1 MINYKDKVVLVTGG
15 TRGIGKAIADCLY
28 DHGATLLLTGTKQE
42 QVDAL
47 NEQNQVKNID
57 RVTYFQVDFSLSES
71 IDRFLTTIDKF
82 DRIDVC
88 INNAGINIINDFCD
102 VSFEEFER
110 IQQVNVVA
118 PYKIL
123 KVIGPKMIQNG
134 YGRIVN
140 IASIWSVI
148 TRPGRSSYTLS
159 KNAIVGLTKTL
170 AIEWAQYN
178 ILVNAVSP
186 GFTMTELTKTT
197 NTPEELQ
204 LLESQI
210 PAKRMAQP
218 FEIANVVAF
227 LCSNMNTYLTGQNIT
242 VDGGFTNV

>member
-1 MINYKDKVVLVTGG
+1 VIDYKGKVVLITGG

-42 QVDAL
+42 QVDEL
-47 NEQNQVKNID
+47 NEQNRVNNID
-57 RVTYFQVDFSLSES
+57 RVTYYQVDFSSSKS
-71 IDRFLTTIDKF
+71 IDGFLLTIDQLDK
-82 DRIDVC
+82 IDVC

-102 VSFEEFER
+102 VPFEEFEK
-110 IQQVNVVA
+110 IQQINVIA

-123 KVIGPKMIQNG
+123 KVVGAKMIQNG

-159 KNAIVGLTKTL
+159 KNAIAGLTKSL

-178 ILVNAVSP
+178 VLVNAVSP

-197 NTPEELQ
+197 NTPEQLQ

-218 FEIANVVAF
+218 IEIANVVAF
-227 LCSNMNTYLTGQNIT
+227 LCSDMNSYLTGQNIT
-242 VDGGFTNV
+242 VDGGYTNV

>member
-1 MINYKDKVVLVTGG
+1 MINYKDKVVLITGG

-28 DHGATLLLTGTKQE
+28 DYGATLLLTGTRQE

-47 NEQNQVKNID
+47 NEQNQAKNID
-57 RVTYFQVDFSLSES
+57 KVTYYQVDFSSTES
-71 IDRFLTTIDKF
+71 IDRFLTTIDKL

-110 IQQVNVVA
+110 IQKINVIA

-123 KVIGPKMIQNG
+123 KVVGSKMVQNG

-159 KNAIVGLTKTL
+159 KNAIAGLTKSL

-178 ILVNAVSP
+178 VLVNAVSP

-218 FEIANVVAF
+218 NEIANVVAF
-227 LCSNMNTYLTGQNIT
+227 LCCDMNSYLTAQNII
-242 VDGGFTNV
+242 VDGGYTNV

>member
-1 MINYKDKVVLVTGG
+1 MINYEDKVVLVTGG

-28 DHGATLLLTGTKQE
+28 DYGATLLLTGTKQE

-47 NEQNQVKNID
+47 NEQNRIKNID
-57 RVTYFQVDFSLSES
+57 RATYYQVDFSSSDS
-71 IDRFLTTIDKF
+71 IDRFLTTIDKV

-88 INNAGINIINDFCD
+88 INNAGINMVNDFCD
-102 VSFEEFER
+102 VSFKEFER

-123 KVIGPKMIQNG
+123 KVIGPKMVKNG

-159 KNAIVGLTKTL
+159 KNAIIGLTKTL
-170 AIEWAQYN
+170 AIEWAQFN
-178 ILVNAVSP
+178 VLVNAVSP
-186 GFTMTELTKTT
+186 GFTITELTKAT
-197 NTPEELQ
+197 NTPEQLLQ
-204 LLESQI
+204 LESQI
-210 PAKRMAQP
+210 PAKRMAEP
-218 FEIANVVAF
+218 IEIANVVAF

-242 VDGGFTNV
+242 VDGGYTNV